1 MSDHFESATPLAT
14 IEAPYGREIRLEDVA
29 AGELRLLRLRLR
41 EGRRH
46 TVLDI
51 DAETARL
58 WGQAM
63 LDWAARAAAS
73 RPD

>member
-1 MSDHFESATPLAT
+1 MSGGFESAAPLAT
-14 IEAPYGREIRLEDVA
+14 IAAPYGREIRLEDLA

-51 DAETARL
+51 DAETARA

-63 LDWAARAAAS
+63 LDWAG
-73 RPD
+73 DTDI

>member
-1 MSDHFESATPLAT
+1 MSDAFESATPLAT
-14 IEAPYGREIRLEDVA
+14 IEAPYGREIRLEEVT
-29 AGELRLLRLRLR
+29 AGELSLLRLRLR

-51 DAETARL
+51 DAETART

-63 LDWAARAAAS
+63 LDWVATRDSAN
-73 RPD
+73 

>member
-1 MSDHFESATPLAT
+1 MSGDFESAVPLAT
-14 IEAPYGREIRLEDVA
+14 IQAPYGREIRLEDLA
-29 AGELRLLRLRLR
+29 SGELRLLRLRLR

-51 DAETARL
+51 DAETARR

-63 LDWAARAAAS
+63 LDWAAAEEAR
-73 RPD
+73 R